1 MGALAEPLLSV
12 KSLQVDYVTSHG
24 TVRAVRD
31 VSFDVNRGEVFALV
45 GESGCGKSTSALAL
59 MRLVPPRGRTSA
71 GHILFDGLNLQD
83 LSERQMTLVRGKQIG
98 MIFQNPLVALNPV
111 YRSGYQI
118 AEAVLLDNVSRQE
131 AWRQALD
138 IMGSVKIP
146 DREERMQSYPHELS
160 GGMRQRVMIGMMI
173 SRAPQLLI
181 ADEPTTSLDVTIQAQ
196 ILDLLM
202 DLKAK
207 NNMSLLIITHD
218 FGIVADIADRVGVMY
233 AGSLVEQGDVF
244 SIFENPRHPYT
255 RLLMRALPT
264 GTKAEGRLET
274 IKGSVPSLV
283 EVPAGCPFHPRC
295 PSVREICSS
304 QPPPEHEV
312 RAGHPSPE
320 HGGPSAGHSPS
331 LDGPS
336 TGHRVRCHFWED

>member
-1 MGALAEPLLSV
+1 MSRSTDPLLSV
-12 KSLQVDYVTSHG
+12 KSLFVDYITSHG
-24 TVRAVRD
+24 RVRAVRD
-31 VSFDVNRGEVFALV
+31 VSFEVNRGEVFALV
-45 GESGCGKSTSALAL
+45 GESGCGKSTTALAL
-59 MRLVPPRGRTSA
+59 MRLVPQPGHVTA
-71 GHILFDGLNLQD
+71 GHIMFQGQNLTE
-83 LSERQMTLVRGKQIG
+83 LSERQITLVRGKQIS

-111 YRSGYQI
+111 YRSGWQVE
-118 AEAVLLDNVSRQE
+118 EAVLLDNVSRQE
-131 AWRQALD
+131 AWRHAFE

-173 SRAPQLLI
+173 SRSPELLI

-202 DLKAK
+202 DLKTR

-233 AGSLVEQGDVF
+233 AGSLVEQADVF
-244 SIFENPRHPYT
+244 SIFESPRHPYT

-274 IKGSVPSLV
+274 IKGSVPSLT
-283 EVPAGCPFHPRC
+283 EVPSGCSFNPRC
-295 PSVREICSS
+295 PLAQDICLRER
-304 QPPPEHEV
+304 PPEREV
-312 RAGHPSPE
+312 AP
-320 HGGPSAGHSPS
+320 GHS
-331 LDGPS
+331 
-336 TGHRVRCHFWED
+336 VRCHFSEE

>member
-1 MGALAEPLLSV
+1 VGRSAEPLLSI
-12 KSLQVDYVTSHG
+12 KSLQVDYLTSHG
-24 TVRAVRD
+24 TVGAVQD

-45 GESGCGKSTSALAL
+45 GESGCGKSTTALAL
-59 MRLVPPRGRTSA
+59 MRLVPRPGRVSA
-71 GHILFDGLNLQD
+71 GHILFEGLNLME
-83 LSERQMTLVRGKQIG
+83 LSERQITLVRGKQIS

-111 YRSGYQI
+111 YCSGWQVE
-118 AEAVLLDNVSRQE
+118 EAILLDNVSRQE
-131 AWRQALD
+131 AWRHAFE

-146 DREERMQSYPHELS
+146 DREERMKSYPHELS

-173 SRAPQLLI
+173 SRSPQLLI

-244 SIFENPRHPYT
+244 SIFESPRHPYT

-264 GTKAEGRLET
+264 GSKAEGRLET

-283 EVPAGCPFHPRC
+283 EVPAGCTFHPRC
-295 PSVREICSS
+295 PVVREICSRE
-304 QPPPEHEV
+304 PPPEHEV
-312 RAGHPSPE
+312 
-320 HGGPSAGHSPS
+320 SAGHS
-331 LDGPS
+331 
-336 TGHRVRCHFWED
+336 VRCHFLEE